1 MFFKVLNKG
10 MAGSNT
16 YILGD
21 KDEAVVIDAG
31 NRADDIFEQAVSA
44 GMRVKYIILTHGHFD
59 HMTYLDEL
67 QRKTN
72 AKVVVHK
79 ADAECFQNASAN
91 VSDLF
96 GIPRTFRAPDVL
108 VEEGS
113 VLQVGDLQLK
123 VLHTPGHTPGC
134 ICLQCDNMLFTGDT
148 LFDGDFGRTDLPGG
162 DSRVLRQS
170 LERLFRLNGDIMVYP
185 GHDSSNRLQNIIHKC
200 KSERLLDEVYWMES
214 ME

>member
-10 MAGSNT
+10 MAGTNT

-31 NRADDIFEQAVSA
+31 NRGDDIFEQAVSA
-44 GMRVKYIILTHGHFD
+44 GLRVKYIILTHGHFD

-72 AKVVVHK
+72 AKVVVHA
-79 ADAECFQNASAN
+79 ADAEAFQNASLN
-91 VSDLF
+91 VSALF
-96 GIPRTFRAPDVL
+96 GMPRTFRAPDML

-113 VLQVGDLQLK
+113 VLQVGDLQLQ

-162 DSRVLRQS
+162 SSRVLRQS
-170 LERLFRLNGDIMVYP
+170 LDRLFQLDGDMMVYP

-200 KSERLLDEVYWMES
+200 KSERLLDEIYWMES

>member
-1 MFFKVLNKG
+1 MFFKTLNKG

-21 KDEAVVIDAG
+21 KDEAVVIDVG
-31 NRADDIFEQAVSA
+31 NRADDIFEQVVGA

-59 HMTYLDEL
+59 HMTYLEEL

-72 AKVVVHK
+72 AKVVIHA
-79 ADAECFQNASAN
+79 ADAAALADTVSN
-91 VSDLF
+91 VSALF
-96 GIPRTFRAPDVL
+96 GMAKSFSAPDVL

-113 VLQVGDLQLK
+113 VLQVGDLQLTI
-123 VLHTPGHTPGC
+123 LHTPGHTPGG
-134 ICLQCDNMLFTGDT
+134 ICVRCDNMLFTGDT

-170 LERLFRLNGDIMVYP
+170 IERLFELDGELMIYP
-185 GHDSSNRLQNIIHKC
+185 GHDSNNRLKNIIYKC
-200 KSERLLDEVYWMES
+200 KAGRLLDDIYWMGPLG
-214 ME
+214 